1 MFRVSMSGQAM
12 AKRVVIAI
20 AVKACPEIHLGRVS
34 MSSEE
39 YSDPNGNHEHPR
51 DLCDPELNI

>member
-1 MFRVSMSGQAM
+1 MSGQAM